1 MIDPMLLLKAS
12 AILAANKIFIIK
24 ELLASH
30 NFKINDIEKKKEK
43 VNEFFV
49 KQKTLQQDF
58 INSFFDNGKI

>member
-1 MIDPMLLLKAS
+1 MLLLKAS
-12 AILAANKIFIIK
+12 AILAANKIFTIK

-30 NFKINDIEKKKEK
+30 NSKINNIEKEKEK

-49 KQKTLQQDF
+49 MQKTLQQDF